1 MRNNLDRHLSAVRNL
16 GILAHVDAGKT
27 TVTERILYATGTT
40 HKRGEVHD
48 GTTITDFDPQERDRG
63 ITIFAAAVS
72 CDWDGHR
79 INLIDTPGHVDF
91 ADEVGRS
98 LRVLDGAV
106 AVFDAVAGVEPQS
119 ESVWRQADRHGVPR
133 IAFVNKLDRVGADLD
148 TAVASI
154 RERLHPVPLV
164 VQLPIGTENAF
175 TGVVDLLR
183 MRALTWN
190 DGSDTAAETVVE
202 AVVEAVVPEELRE
215 EALRRRRML
224 EEAVAE
230 RHPAALE
237 EFCDRETLSADTLS
251 RALRDL
257 TRTGDGVV
265 VLCGSAY
272 RNRGIE
278 PLLDAVVA
286 YLPSPLDVPPVCGM
300 RDGVDGMRHADGEMH
315 KAVNDM
321 QESVDRMQDG
331 ADDVQ
336 GGVDRMQDGADDVQ
350 GGVDRMQDGADDVQ
364 GGVDRMQDG
373 ADDVQGG
380 VDRMQDVVGEQRAA
394 DPAAPFAALAFKVS
408 ATPTGRLTYLR
419 VYSGTIEKGDA
430 VWESGARRTE
440 RIGRI
445 LSVQADRHAQLERA
459 VAGDIVAVVGLKSAR
474 AGSTLCAPG
483 APIVLEPPGVPE
495 PVVSVAVEAL
505 ASTDADRL
513 ASALAR
519 LAEEDPSLVVR
530 TDPETGQT
538 VLSGMGELHLEVAVE
553 KVRRGLGV
561 EVNVGRPRV
570 TYRETVARGV
580 SGLVFRH
587 VKQDGGA
594 GQFAQVVL
602 DVEPLG
608 AAGVGSAG
616 GAEGSGGDTEIGAES
631 GFVFRS
637 AVVGGRVPQEYVRA
651 VEAGCRDALA
661 EGPLGGHPVTGLRVT
676 LTDGA
681 THVKDS
687 SEMAFRTAGRL
698 GLREALRGCAMV
710 LLEPVV
716 EVTVTV
722 PQDAVGGVL
731 GDLAARRGRVTDST
745 VRGGSA
751 VVTATVPLAE
761 LFGYATRLRSRTQ
774 GRGTFSAR
782 PTGYAPA
789 PASAATPGAATMK

>member
-1 MRNNLDRHLSAVRNL
+1 MRINPDTLAVVRNL

-27 TVTERILYATGTT
+27 TVTERVLYTTGTT

-48 GTTITDFDPQERDRG
+48 GTTVTDFDPQERDRG

-72 CDWDGHR
+72 CAWDGHR

-91 ADEVGRS
+91 ADEVERA

-133 IAFVNKLDRVGADLD
+133 IAFVNKLDRAGADLD
-148 TAVASI
+148 TAVESI
-154 RERLHPVPLV
+154 RERLHPAPLV
-164 VQLPIGTENAF
+164 VQLPIGAEDGF
-175 TGVVDLLR
+175 RGVVDLVR
-183 MRALTWN
+183 MRALVWA
-190 DGSDTAAETVVE
+190 DGADTAVE
-202 AVVEAVVPEELRE
+202 QAVPEKLLA
-215 EALRRRRML
+215 EATRRRRLL

-230 RHPAALE
+230 LHAGALE
-237 EFCDRETLSADTLS
+237 EFCARSALSPETLRL
-251 RALRDL
+251 ALREL
-257 TRTGDGVV
+257 TRSGDGVV

-286 YLPSPLDVPPVCGM
+286 YLPSPLDVP
-300 RDGVDGMRHADGEMH
+300 
-315 KAVNDM
+315 AV
-321 QESVDRMQDG
+321 RGLRDG
-331 ADDVQ
+331 ADEE
-336 GGVDRMQDGADDVQ
+336 RP
-350 GGVDRMQDGADDVQ
+350 
-364 GGVDRMQDG
+364 
-373 ADDVQGG
+373 
-380 VDRMQDVVGEQRAA
+380 A
-394 DPAAPFAALAFKVS
+394 DPRAPFAALAFKVS
-408 ATPTGRLTYLR
+408 ATPTGRFTYLR
-419 VYSGTIEKGDA
+419 VYSGTIGKGDTVLDA
-430 VWESGARRTE
+430 GAGRTE

-445 LSVQADRHAQLERA
+445 LRVQADRHAQVDRA

-474 AGSTLCAPG
+474 AGSTLCAPA
-483 APIVLEPPGVPE
+483 APLVLEPPGVAD
-495 PVVSVAVEAL
+495 PVVSVAVEART
-505 ASTDADRL
+505 ASGTDRL

-530 TDPETGQT
+530 TDAETGQT

-553 KVRRGLGV
+553 KIRRDTGL

-570 TYRETVARGV
+570 SYRETVGRGV
-580 SGLVFRH
+580 SDFVFRH

-602 DVEPLG
+602 DVEPL
-608 AAGVGSAG
+608 
-616 GAEGSGGDTEIGAES
+616 DTES
-631 GFVFRS
+631 GFEFRS
-637 AVVGGRVPQEYVRA
+637 AVVGGSVPQEYVRA

-661 EGPLGGHPVTGLRVT
+661 EGPLDGHPVTGLRVT

-687 SEMAFRTAGRL
+687 SDTAFRTAGRL
-698 GLREALRGCAMV
+698 GLRDALRACAML

-722 PQDAVGGVL
+722 PDEAVGGVL
-731 GDLAARRGRVTDST
+731 GDLAARRGRVS
-745 VRGGSA
+745 GSVA
-751 VVTATVPLAE
+751 RAGASVVTATVPLAE

-774 GRGTFSAR
+774 GRGTFTAR
-782 PTGYAPA
+782 PTGYAPTPVTT
-789 PASAATPGAATMK
+789 PAR

>member
-1 MRNNLDRHLSAVRNL
+1 MRTNPLATVRNL

-27 TVTERILYATGTT
+27 TVTERILYTTGTT

-48 GTTITDFDPQERDRG
+48 GTTVTDFDPQERDRG

-72 CDWDGHR
+72 CSWDGHR
-79 INLIDTPGHVDF
+79 VNLIDTPGHVDF
-91 ADEVGRS
+91 ADEVERS

-133 IAFVNKLDRVGADLD
+133 IAFVNKMDRTGADLD

-154 RERLHPVPLV
+154 RERLHPAPLV
-164 VQLPIGTENAF
+164 VQLPIGAEHRF
-175 TGVVDLLR
+175 TGVVDLVH
-183 MRALTWN
+183 MRALVWA
-190 DGSDTAAETVVE
+190 DGAETAE
-202 AVVEAVVPEELRE
+202 EGPVPDALRE
-215 EALRRRRML
+215 EAARRRRLL

-237 EFCDRETLSADTLS
+237 EFCDRETLTAATLAA
-251 RALRDL
+251 ALRDL

-272 RNRGIE
+272 RNRGVE

-286 YLPSPLDVPPVCGM
+286 YLPSPLDVPPVHGTH
-300 RDGVDGMRHADGEMH
+300 DGHDGKEEERT
-315 KAVNDM
+315 
-321 QESVDRMQDG
+321 
-331 ADDVQ
+331 
-336 GGVDRMQDGADDVQ
+336 
-350 GGVDRMQDGADDVQ
+350 
-364 GGVDRMQDG
+364 
-373 ADDVQGG
+373 
-380 VDRMQDVVGEQRAA
+380 A
-394 DPAAPFAALAFKVS
+394 DPAAPMAALAFKVN

-419 VYSGTIEKGDA
+419 VYSGTIEKGDT
-430 VWESGARRTE
+430 VWDAGTRRTE
-440 RIGRI
+440 RVGRI
-445 LSVQADRHAQLERA
+445 LRVRADRHDPLDRA

-483 APIVLEPPGVPE
+483 APLLLEPPGVAE
-495 PVVSVAVEAL
+495 PVVHVAVEARR
-505 ASTDADRL
+505 STDTDRL

-519 LAEEDPSLVVR
+519 LTEEDPSLAVR

-538 VLSGMGELHLEVAVE
+538 VLSGMGELHLEVAME
-553 KVRRGLGV
+553 RVRREHGL
-561 EVNVGRPRV
+561 EVSVGRPGV
-570 TYRETVARGV
+570 AYRETVGEGV
-580 SGLVFRH
+580 TGFVHRH

-594 GQFAQVVL
+594 GQFAHVVL
-602 DVEPLG
+602 DVEPWDADG
-608 AAGVGSAG
+608 D
-616 GAEGSGGDTEIGAES
+616 EGTEGRG

-637 AVVGGRVPQEYVRA
+637 TVAGGRVPQEYVRA

-676 LTDGA
+676 LTDGQ

-687 SEMAFRTAGRL
+687 SDTAFRTAGRF
-698 GLREALRGCAMV
+698 GLRDALRASAMV

-716 EVTVTV
+716 DVTVTV
-722 PQDAVGGVL
+722 PEDAVGGVL
-731 GDLAARRGRVTDST
+731 GDLAARRGRVTGSGT
-745 VRGGSA
+745 RGGA
-751 VVTATVPLAE
+751 TVVTATVLLAE

-774 GRGTFSAR
+774 GRGTFTAR

-789 PASAATPGAATMK
+789 PVATAVTTTR